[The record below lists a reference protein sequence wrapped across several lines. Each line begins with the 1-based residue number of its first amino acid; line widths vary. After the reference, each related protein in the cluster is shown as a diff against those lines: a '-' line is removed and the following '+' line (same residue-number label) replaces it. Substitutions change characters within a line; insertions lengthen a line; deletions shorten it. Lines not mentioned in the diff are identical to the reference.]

1 MFKTSNFRDGL
12 RTIFSQ
18 LQSRIY
24 LPRPQSL
31 AITFFPGGGAGV
43 VFELIN
49 KESGGEGSDG
59 KGEKKSDTWSRK
71 LSSFSPFIS
80 HHPPLALCA
89 HSHHPMLA
97 HLARLQHPALK
108 VCARHYAL
116 GELGWGKES
125 TATTNAKTLE
135 IKLKFITISNVLS
148 GYLFARYT

>member
-59 KGEKKSDTWSRK
+59 KGEKKKRYMISQAFLFLSFYFPSPPARALRSFPSSYARASR
-71 LSSFSPFIS
+71 SSPAPRVKSLCSP
-80 HHPPLALCA
+80 L
-89 HSHHPMLA
+89 
-97 HLARLQHPALK
+97 RLGRAWMRQRIHCNNK
-108 VCARHYAL
+108 RQD
-116 GELGWGKES
+116 S
-125 TATTNAKTLE
+125 
-135 IKLKFITISNVLS
+135 
-148 GYLFARYT
+148 